1 MAADEIARLRDRVDE
16 LEEENRQL
24 REALSPAELM
34 VSPIDGVHMPRQVA
48 TLFACLRKHRVASK
62 NQLCTAVFGVG
73 GGQDPKGIH
82 VYIYKLRQVLEPLG
96 FRIET
101 VWGQGYRLIEPA
113 PAELV
118 A

>member
-1 MAADEIARLRDRVDE
+1 MAADEIARLRDRVAE

-24 REALSPAELM
+24 REALAPAELI
-34 VSPIDGVHMPRQVA
+34 VSPLDGVHMPRQMA
-48 TLFACLRKHRVASK
+48 ILFACLRKRGVASK
-62 NQLCTAVFGVG
+62 RQLCTAAFGVG

-82 VYIYKLRQVLEPLG
+82 VYIYKLRQVVEPLG

-113 PAELV
+113 SAELV